1 MLKNY
6 LKVGLRNII
15 RNKTFSTINLLGL
28 VLGMVCFLF
37 IFLWI
42 RDEKSIDNFH
52 DNGENLYNVYYSI
65 KSEDKLEGTYQSPL
79 GFNDVI
85 DERFYVLV
93 DGAKEN
99 VPGIKSITHY
109 ATGYELPWGYPETF
123 IVGDKMYKLE
133 GSRAGEDFFKM
144 FNYPIIAGNSQTP
157 LTNINTISIS
167 KKMAEMFFDTPE
179 NAINKIVKY
188 DGELD
193 LTVTSVFENVS
204 TKSSLSFDYLIDWET
219 FRKGQVRFASD
230 NVLTTIQI
238 DDNAA
243 VNAVEWN
250 INEYFQTR
258 VDPNAPIKMEA
269 KLAPYQDRYLKAN
282 FENGEPAG
290 GRIDYLELF
299 GAVALFILIIAC
311 INYMNLSTAQS
322 VKRAKEVGVR
332 KVVGSSRKHL
342 IRQFLME
349 SILLSLFAVIISV
362 LLTWLLLPY
371 VNDLTGKQIGLP
383 FLMPSYWLAV
393 LGLILVTGIVAGSY
407 PALFM
412 SSLKPVQVLQ
422 GSLRFS
428 GSSKW
433 LRRGLTVFQF
443 GLSILLL
450 ITTLVVSRQTDYVQN
465 THLGYDRE
473 NLVYIRIE
481 GTLSDAEKYSVF
493 KQEASKLPG
502 VALVDRSSEAPH
514 SMNFEVFDPVKWEG
528 KSIGES
534 VGFMPKSVGFDY
546 LQIMDLK
553 VSEGRGFSRNIVTD
567 SADAFMVNQEAVK
580 QMGMTDPLGKWVSA
594 WDKKG
599 RIVGILED
607 YHTASLHQKIKP
619 VIVDVKENLDFG
631 FILVRTLPGRT
642 KEALAGLKSVYS
654 RINPNRPFDFKFA
667 DSEYQAMYKSEQ
679 VIAKLSNIFSVLA
692 ILISCLGLLGLAMFS
707 AQQRIKEV
715 AVRKVLGASV
725 SNIMG
730 LFSKDIIKLVGFSF
744 LITAPIGWYIMS
756 QWLQSFAYKIDLS
769 WWIFALAGIIAFLIA
784 FVTISSQS
792 LKVAYSNPAESLKTE

>member
-1 MLKNY
+1 MFKNY
-6 LKVGLRNII
+6 LKVGFRNII
-15 RNKTFSTINLLGL
+15 KNKAFSAINLLGI

-65 KSEDKLEGTYQSPL
+65 KSEDKLDGTYQSPT
-79 GFNDVI
+79 GFN
-85 DERFYVLV
+85 DERFYLLV
-93 DGAKEN
+93 ERVEEN
-99 VPGIKSITHY
+99 VPGITHMTHY
-109 ATGYELPWGYPETF
+109 AAGYDLPWGYPETF
-123 IVGDKMYKLE
+123 TVGDKMYKLE
-133 GSRAGEDFFKM
+133 GSRAGADFFKM
-144 FNYPIIAGNSQTP
+144 FSYPIIAGDSRTP
-157 LTNINTISIS
+157 LSNINTIAIS
-167 KKMAEMFFDTPE
+167 RKMAQMFFDTPE

-188 DGELD
+188 DDELD
-193 LTVTSVFENVS
+193 LTVTSVFEDIS
-204 TKSSLSFDYLIDWET
+204 SKSSLSFDYLIDWKT
-219 FRKGQVRFASD
+219 FEKEQVNYASD
-230 NVLTTIQI
+230 NIFTTIQI
-238 DDNAA
+238 EKNTN
-243 VNAVEWN
+243 VSEVERN

-258 VDPNAPIKMEA
+258 IDPDAQIKIEA

-282 FENGEPAG
+282 FENGKPSG

-299 GAVALFILIIAC
+299 GAVAIFILIIAC
-311 INYMNLSTAQS
+311 INYMNISTSQS
-322 VKRAKEVGVR
+322 VKRSKEVGVR
-332 KVVGSSRKHL
+332 KVVGATQRHL

-349 SILLSLFAVIISV
+349 SILLSLCGVIISV

-371 VNDLTGKQIGLP
+371 VNDLTGKQIALP
-383 FLMPSYWLAV
+383 FMVPSYWIAV
-393 LGLILVTGIVAGSY
+393 FGLILITGIVAGSY
-407 PALFM
+407 PAFFM

-422 GSLRFS
+422 GSLQFS
-428 GSSKW
+428 SSSKW
-433 LRRGLTVFQF
+433 LRKGLTVFQF

-450 ITTLVVSRQTDYVQN
+450 ITTLVVSRQTDYLQN
-465 THLGYDRE
+465 SHLGYDRE
-473 NLVYIRIE
+473 NLVYVRIE

-514 SMNFEVFDPVKWEG
+514 SMTFEVFDPVKWEG
-528 KSIGES
+528 KSEGES
-534 VGFMPKSVGFDY
+534 VGFMPKSVGYDY
-546 LQIMDLK
+546 LKIMGLK
-553 VSEGRGFSRNIVTD
+553 ISEGRGFSRNIATD
-567 SADAFMVNQEAVK
+567 SADAFMVNREAVK

-594 WDKKG
+594 WQKKG

-619 VIVDVKENLDFG
+619 VIVDVKENLPFG

-642 KEALAGLKSVYS
+642 KEALAGLKTVYN

-679 VIAKLSNIFSVLA
+679 VIAKLTNIFSVLA

-725 SNIMG
+725 GNIMG
-730 LFSKDIIKLVGFSF
+730 LFSKDIMKLVGISF
-744 LITAPIGWYIMS
+744 LVTVPIGWYLMNR
-756 QWLQSFAYKIDLS
+756 WLEAFAYKIVLS

-784 FVTISSQS
+784 FLTIGSQS
-792 LKVAYSNPAESLKTE
+792 LKVAYSNPAESLKAE

>member
-15 RNKTFSTINLLGL
+15 RNKTFSAINLLGL

-42 RDEKSIDNFH
+42 QDEKSVDNFH
-52 DNGENLYNVYYSI
+52 DNENLYNVYYSI
-65 KSEDKLEGTYQSPL
+65 KSEDKLEGTYHSPT
-79 GFNDVI
+79 GYD
-85 DERFYVLV
+85 DERFYPLLEGV
-93 DGAKEN
+93 ETN
-99 VPGIKSITHY
+99 VPGITHITNY
-109 ATGYELPWGYPETF
+109 AAGYELPWGYPETF
-123 IVGDKMYKLE
+123 TVGDKMYKLE

-144 FNYPIIAGNSQTP
+144 FNYPIIAGNSQAP
-157 LTNINTISIS
+157 LTNINTISVS
-167 KKMAEMFFDTPE
+167 KKMAELFFDTPE

-193 LTVTSVFENVS
+193 LTITSVFENVS
-204 TKSSLSFDYLIDWET
+204 SKSSLTFDYLIDWQT
-219 FRKGQVRFASD
+219 FAKGQVKYASH
-230 NVLTTIQI
+230 NILTTIQI
-238 DDNAA
+238 DGNASLSE
-243 VNAVEWN
+243 VERN
-250 INEYFQTR
+250 INEYFQSR
-258 VDPNAPIKMEA
+258 IDPNSPIKMQA

-282 FENGEPAG
+282 FENGKPAG
-290 GRIDYLELF
+290 GRIEYLELF

-332 KVVGSSRKHL
+332 KVVGSSQKHL

-362 LLTWLLLPY
+362 FLSWLLLPY

-383 FLMPSYWLAV
+383 FTVPSYWLSV
-393 LGLILVTGIVAGSY
+393 LGLILITGFVAGSY

-412 SSLKPVQVLQ
+412 SSLKPIQVLQ

-428 GSSKW
+428 GSSEW
-433 LRRGLTVFQF
+433 LRKGLTVFQF

-465 THLGYDRE
+465 SHLGYNRE

-514 SMNFEVFDPVKWEG
+514 SMTFEVFDPINWEG
-528 KSIGES
+528 KSVGQS

-546 LQIMDLK
+546 LKIMDLK
-553 VSEGRGFSRNIVTD
+553 VSDGRGFKKNIATD
-567 SADAFMVNQEAVK
+567 SVDAFMVNQEAVK

-594 WDKKG
+594 WNKKG
-599 RIVGILED
+599 RIVGILKD

-631 FILVRTLPGRT
+631 FILVRTLPGQT
-642 KEALAGLKSVYS
+642 IEALAGLKAIYG

-667 DSEYQAMYKSEQ
+667 DSEYQAMYKNEQ

-730 LFSKDIIKLVGFSF
+730 LFSKDIMKLVGFSF
-744 LITAPIGWYIMS
+744 LITAPIGWYVMT
-756 QWLQSFAYKIDLS
+756 QWLRSFAYTIDLS
-769 WWIFALAGIIAFLIA
+769 WWIFVLAGTIAFLIA

>member
-6 LKVGLRNII
+6 LKVGFRNII
-15 RNKTFSTINLLGL
+15 RNKTFSAINLSGI

-42 RDEKSIDNFH
+42 QDEKSIDNFH
-52 DNGENLYNVYYSI
+52 DKEENLYNVYYSV
-65 KSEDKLEGTYQSPL
+65 KSEDKLDGTYQSPI
-79 GFNDVI
+79 GFN
-85 DERFYVLV
+85 DERFYPLI
-93 DGAKEN
+93 DGVKEN
-99 VPGIKSITHY
+99 VSGITHINHY
-109 ATGYELPWGYPETF
+109 AAGYELPWGYPETF
-123 IVGDKMYKLE
+123 TVGDKMYKLE

-144 FNYPIIAGNSQTP
+144 FNYPIIAGNSQSP
-157 LTNINTISIS
+157 LSNINTIAIS

-193 LTVTSVFENVS
+193 LTVTSVFENIS
-204 TKSSLSFDYLIDWET
+204 AKSSLIFDYLIDWKT
-219 FRKGQVRFASD
+219 FEKEQVNYASD

-238 DDNAA
+238 DGNASLID
-243 VNAVEWN
+243 VERN
-250 INEYFQTR
+250 INDYFQTR
-258 VDPNAPIKMEA
+258 IDPNLPIEMEA

-282 FENGEPAG
+282 FENGKPAG

-332 KVVGSSRKHL
+332 KVVGSSRKYL
-342 IRQFLME
+342 MRQFLME
-349 SILLSLFAVIISV
+349 SMLLSFFAVVISV
-362 LLTWLLLPY
+362 LLTWVLLPY

-383 FLMPSYWLAV
+383 FLVPSYWLAV

-407 PALFM
+407 PALFL
-412 SSLKPVQVLQ
+412 SSLKPVEVLQ
-422 GSLRFS
+422 GSLQFS

-433 LRRGLTVFQF
+433 LRKGLTVFQF

-465 THLGYDRE
+465 SHLGYDRE

-481 GTLSDAEKYSVF
+481 GTLSDAEKYSIF

-502 VALVDRSSEAPH
+502 IALVDRSSEAPH
-514 SMNFEVFDPVKWEG
+514 SMTFEVFDPVKWEG
-528 KSIGES
+528 KGVGQS
-534 VGFMPKSVGFDY
+534 VGFMPKSVGYDY

-553 VSEGRGFSRNIVTD
+553 ISEGRGFSRSIATD

-580 QMGMTDPLGKWVSA
+580 QMGITNPIGKWVSA
-594 WDKKG
+594 WKKKG

-631 FILVRTLPGRT
+631 FILVRTLPGQT
-642 KEALAGLKSVYS
+642 KEALAGLKTVFNK
-654 RINPNRPFDFKFA
+654 INPNRPFDFKFA
-667 DSEYQAMYKSEQ
+667 DSEYQAMYTSEQ
-679 VIAKLSNIFSVLA
+679 VIARLSNIFSLLA

-715 AVRKVLGASV
+715 AVRKVLGASIG
-725 SNIMG
+725 NIIG
-730 LFSKDIIKLVGFSF
+730 LFSRDIMKLVGFSF
-744 LITAPIGWYIMS
+744 LITVPIGWYVMNG
-756 QWLQSFAYKIDLS
+756 WLQSFAYKIDLS
-769 WWIFALAGIIAFLIA
+769 WWIFALAGMIAFLIA
-784 FVTISSQS
+784 FLTISSQS